1 LLKSEDNET
10 RRMVISA
17 LGELLT
23 PASLEAL
30 HDHASRTEN
39 PQEAKMSRTIVENA
53 VKAMNLSWAEYRG
66 KTLPEK
72 ERLIKEVRV
81 QKVSFGADERRLS
94 REDLHRAAPLWI
106 KGHRLPEWLKA
117 KHLITGATP
126 EDIDLLLE
134 VKGAVLHRLSDECLY
149 ETRRIDDAIQW
160 LGRSRYRK
168 DPGVTERVEAR

>member
-1 LLKSEDNET
+1 
-10 RRMVISA
+10 
-17 LGELLT
+17 
-23 PASLEAL
+23 
-30 HDHASRTEN
+30 
-39 PQEAKMSRTIVENA
+39 
-53 VKAMNLSWAEYRG
+53 
-66 KTLPEK
+66 LPEK